1 MHARWLLRRLRR
13 RQLNMRARLK
23 FVLTVHYD
31 LLPGF
36 QSAVDQSNIRL
47 CLRDLDRSHLDRF
60 VRFDDVCV
68 RSLRA
73 ALHYA

>member
-1 MHARWLLRRLRR
+1 MLRRLRR
-13 RQLNMRARLK
+13 RQLNVRARLK

-36 QSAVDQSNIRL
+36 QSAVDQSNICLR
-47 CLRDLDRSHLDRF
+47 LRDLNRPHLDRF
-60 VRFDDVCV
+60 VRLDDVCI
-68 RSLRA
+68 RSLGS